1 MSLGLHRWATE
12 PTRRSPPHVPHP
24 VVEETSFDISFNS
37 LILFFVLQ
45 GTLAFAA
52 LGYVGLKLKWD
63 LTFGMDP
70 GHEHPHIPEEDSIQD
85 NNNVLS
91 VFMVSFSLDTFE
103 PLVLLLLKRVRSKQW
118 HRDIFS
124 ALCTLFNGAATGCLF
139 VMVLLQHPPVFG
151 SHTLDALNLTGL
163 IEPMPPAPP
172 PPHSP
177 VFTEN
182 ELAPL
187 FALTIL
193 LSLCKIAS
201 YTLRMPQR
209 LSKLP

>member
-12 PTRRSPPHVPHP
+12 PTRRPPTHLPHP
-24 VVEETSFDISFNS
+24 VVQKTSFDISS
-37 LILFFVLQ
+37 KPLILFFVLQ

-70 GHEHPHIPEEDSIQD
+70 GHEHPHIPEEDYIQD

-91 VFMVSFSLDTFE
+91 VFMISFSLDTFE
-103 PLVLLLLKRVRSKQW
+103 PLVLLFLKRIRSEQW

-139 VMVLLQHPPVFG
+139 VMVLLQYPPVVAPR
-151 SHTLDALNLTGL
+151 ALNLTGL
-163 IEPMPPAPP
+163 MEP
-172 PPHSP
+172 
-177 VFTEN
+177 T
-182 ELAPL
+182 
-187 FALTIL
+187 ALSDGCRNHARPCDRL
-193 LSLCKIAS
+193 RLCAAGS
-201 YTLRMPQR
+201 
-209 LSKLP
+209 